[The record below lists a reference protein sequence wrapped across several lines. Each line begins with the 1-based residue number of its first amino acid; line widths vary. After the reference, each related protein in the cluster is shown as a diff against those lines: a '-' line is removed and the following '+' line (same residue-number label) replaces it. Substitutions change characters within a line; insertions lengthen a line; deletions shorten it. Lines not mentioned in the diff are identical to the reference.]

1 MSDIA
6 FNKVY
11 CGLHNYSSI
20 QAFIQNQFS
29 DPTINYI
36 SPVYTTVLS
45 SIYVL
50 YYLSMYILKRSSH
63 YDVLILI
70 TSLGRFSLLSYS
82 NFFKIGLGGAKV
94 SIFFFFRFV
103 RTLYFLF
110 LGWKQE
116 VFNWAWE
123 DEWKSFMSGVPN
135 SKLQLR
141 KFNKNRFHRNSTA
154 FLTIFF
160 FFNLYW
166 IYFYINFTIN

>member
-20 QAFIQNQFS
+20 QAFIQNEFS
-29 DPTINYI
+29 DPTISYI

-50 YYLSMYILKRSSH
+50 YYISMYILKRSSH

-82 NFFKIGLGGAKV
+82 NFFKIGLAGAKV
-94 SIFFFFRFV
+94 SIFFSFV
-103 RTLYFLF
+103 LFAHFISYFSVENKKFSTELE
-110 LGWKQE
+110 KMSENPSCQE
-116 VFNWAWE
+116 FQIRNFN
-123 DEWKSFMSGVPN
+123 
-135 SKLQLR
+135 
-141 KFNKNRFHRNSTA
+141 
-154 FLTIFF
+154 
-160 FFNLYW
+160 
-166 IYFYINFTIN
+166 

>member
-50 YYLSMYILKRSSH
+50 YYISMYILKRSSH

-94 SIFFFFRFV
+94 SIFFFLSFCSH
-103 RTLYFLF
+103 TLF
-110 LGWKQE
+110 LISRLKTR
-116 VFNWAWE
+116 
-123 DEWKSFMSGVPN
+123 SF
-135 SKLQLR
+135 QLSLR
-141 KFNKNRFHRNSTA
+141 R
-154 FLTIFF
+154 
-160 FFNLYW
+160 
-166 IYFYINFTIN
+166 